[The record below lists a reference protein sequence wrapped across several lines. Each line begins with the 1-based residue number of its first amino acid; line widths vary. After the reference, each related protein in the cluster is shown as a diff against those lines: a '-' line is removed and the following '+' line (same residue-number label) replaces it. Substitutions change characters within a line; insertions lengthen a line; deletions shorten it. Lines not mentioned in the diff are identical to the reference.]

1 MTRLIAH
8 NDLDLGEML
17 QRARAVTVGGHSQ
30 LPLAVGELLEGMRF
44 PLPVV
49 YGGRSG
55 EGGGQLNDD

>member
-49 YGGRSG
+49 
-55 EGGGQLNDD
+55 